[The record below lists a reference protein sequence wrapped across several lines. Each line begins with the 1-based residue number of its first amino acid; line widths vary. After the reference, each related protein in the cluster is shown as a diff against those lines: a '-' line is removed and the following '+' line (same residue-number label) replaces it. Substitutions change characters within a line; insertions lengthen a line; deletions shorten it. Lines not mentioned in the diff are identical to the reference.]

1 MKIGKIVVSNCN
13 ARTVVEDSAA
23 DNIQNLSNS
32 IEKHQLISRL
42 ALRLRDDGV
51 YEVVA
56 GQRRLKALKK
66 IHGGDYELP
75 PEEYVV
81 LDANDDEAYLI
92 SLDENLRRLNLSPMD
107 LNRAYLKLNSIG
119 KDDKEISEILQVSPH
134 RLKRLAALSQDLN
147 RIPEEAI
154 AELSK
159 PAGES
164 TFNDLHWS
172 HIASKTDDPDIIK
185 DTVDFIM
192 EHESPAKDVPT
203 ILKAVEKNY
212 KQENID
218 PNAMAGSSSAPD
230 DDNPSADSPIEY
242 KHKGELVIERHG
254 DVETF
259 KVLGKSEDEEV
270 PIEHYLQYLRHPEK
284 FKCYVTFK
292 LVVKPID

>member
-1 MKIGKIVVSNCN
+1 MKIGNIIVSKCN
-13 ARTVVEDSAA
+13 ARTVIEDSAA

-42 ALRLRDDGV
+42 ALRCNDKGV

-66 IHGGDYELP
+66 IHGEDYELP
-75 PEEYVV
+75 PEEYVI
-81 LDANDDEAYLI
+81 LEIDEDEAYLI
-92 SLDENLRRLNLSPMD
+92 SLDENIKRLNLSPLD
-107 LNRAYLKLNSIG
+107 LNRAYLKLNSLG
-119 KDDKEISEILQVSPH
+119 RSDKEISEILQVSPH
-134 RLKRLAALSQDLN
+134 RLKRLATLSQDLN
-147 RIPEEAI
+147 RIPEGAI

-159 PAGES
+159 PDGES

-172 HIASKTDDPDIIK
+172 HISSKTDDPDVIK

-218 PNAMAGSSSAPD
+218 PNAMVGSSRAPD
-230 DDNPSADSPIEY
+230 EDNPSADSPIEY
-242 KHKGELVIERHG
+242 KHKGELVIEKHG
-254 DVETF
+254 DEETF
-259 KVLGKSEDEEV
+259 KVLGKSEDEEI